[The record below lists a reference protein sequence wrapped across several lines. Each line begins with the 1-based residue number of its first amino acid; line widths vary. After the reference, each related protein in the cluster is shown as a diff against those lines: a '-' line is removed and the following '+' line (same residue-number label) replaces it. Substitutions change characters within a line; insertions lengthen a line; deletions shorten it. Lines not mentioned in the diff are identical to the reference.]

1 MVGKASRARTYTA
14 FGIAALCWALSAS
27 NLGYISF
34 FYAFALAAS
43 LVAQWL
49 WFKDVPLLTASRALE
64 FYVLLCASALMYLLP
79 SALSGRLLSD
89 GFQVQQTAIWAAV
102 TVAVHAGGA
111 LLALRLDWRRGAGVA
126 LALFFAMVAACGV
139 RWVQSGEE
147 RPPMLAVL
155 LPVIGYLPGV
165 AGAIDNVPIQ
175 VNLSASE

>member
-1 MVGKASRARTYTA
+1 
-14 FGIAALCWALSAS
+14 
-27 NLGYISF
+27 
-34 FYAFALAAS
+34 
-43 LVAQWL
+43 
-49 WFKDVPLLTASRALE
+49 
-64 FYVLLCASALMYLLP
+64 MYLLP

-89 GFQVQQTAIWAAV
+89 AFQVQQTAIWAAS

-126 LALFFAMVAACGV
+126 LALLSAMVAACGV

-165 AGAIDNVPIQ
+165 AGAIDNEPIQ
-175 VNLSASE
+175 VNLSASD